1 MQNVIETVKQ
11 IVHQLMQDHG
21 IQVKQILLFGSRA
34 RGNADKDSDWDFF
47 VIVDRELSFP
57 EKWDIIDEI
66 KRQLAKLSIPNDLI
80 VSSEKAFEEMK
91 KYPGTISYEV
101 ATEGKGI

>member
-1 MQNVIETVKQ
+1 MQNVVETVKQ
-11 IVHQLMQDHG
+11 IIHQLMQEHR

-34 RGNADKDSDWDFF
+34 RREAGKESDWDFF
-47 VIVDRELSFP
+47 VIVDRELSFT

-66 KRQLAKLSIPNDLI
+66 KRLLAKLSIPNDLV
-80 VSSEKAFEEMK
+80 VSSEEAFEEMK

-101 ATEGKGI
+101 AREGERI